1 MMKNLKPII
10 PILTFL
16 SCLSACQ
23 MERTPDINQATP
35 PNILLIM
42 TDDMGYGDYSN
53 MDNPYINTPNL
64 DQMSRQSVNFK
75 NFYVS
80 SVCAPTRAS
89 LLTGRYHQRC
99 GVRSVTNGYEV
110 LDPDE
115 HTLAE
120 LLKDKGYATS
130 IFGKWHLG
138 EYYPSLPNAQG
149 FDEYF
154 GFRTGHTDN
163 YYNPVLE
170 HNGKM
175 EQTAGHITDILTDK
189 AMAFM
194 EANKKNPFFC
204 YLAYNAPHSPLQ
216 VDSSRFVH
224 FLEKGLN
231 NKTSR
236 VYGMVEQIDEN
247 IGRIFTMLNENQLI
261 DNTIVL
267 FLSDN
272 GPISGWKIQQGDMR
286 FNAGLRDQKFS
297 IFEGGVRTQSYW
309 YWKNQWTPKYDTTII
324 AAHID
329 VVPTLMDLISGNAA
343 DTLKLDGISLKNV
356 LSGDDDIAT
365 ERIYFENY
373 SLETLKNPA
382 PFPGGIARQGK
393 WKMVNGSEL
402 YNLKTDPGEQH
413 NLAEKHPDMFN
424 MLKDAYLDY
433 YHDSYKE
440 GRFQPL
446 PIKIGYPQE
455 NPVHIQ
461 PHHGIAAGNVQF
473 LNPDGRPHPM
483 GVDGNHLGSWKNKGD
498 KVTWKLQ
505 SIVTSDYQVGLKL
518 RGKLDGC
525 TLRFS
530 TNSETK
536 EITLPN
542 HKKSEDWT
550 AIELTELHLGK
561 DVTTTF
567 SIELVNMDLDNQL
580 EIREVI
586 FEIH

>member
-1 MMKNLKPII
+1 MNLVKQTL
-10 PILTFL
+10 PILILL
-16 SCLSACQ
+16 SCLFACEPDKTL
-23 MERTPDINQATP
+23 ERNDAAP

-53 MDNPYINTPNL
+53 MGNPYIKTPNL

-89 LLTGRYHQRC
+89 LLTGLYHQRC

-110 LDPDE
+110 MNPDE
-115 HTLAE
+115 YTLAE
-120 LLKDKGYATS
+120 LLKTQGYATS

-154 GFRTGHTDN
+154 GFRTGHTEN
-163 YYNPVLE
+163 YFDPVLE
-170 HNGKM
+170 HNGQLEKT
-175 EQTAGHITDILTDK
+175 EGHITDILTDK
-189 AMAFM
+189 AMTFM
-194 EANKKNPFFC
+194 EANKEKPFFC

-247 IGRIFTMLNENQLI
+247 IGRIFTMLNESQLI
-261 DNTIVL
+261 ENTIVI

-272 GPISGWKIQQGDMR
+272 GPVSGWKIKQEDMR

-297 IFEGGVRTQSYW
+297 IYEGGVRTQCYW
-309 YWKNQWTPKYDTTII
+309 YWKDKWIPRYDTTNV

-329 VVPTLMDLISGNAA
+329 LVPTLMDLINGKDKDSI
-343 DTLKLDGISLKNV
+343 KFDGISLKKL
-356 LSGDDDIAT
+356 LSGDDENIT
-365 ERIYFENY
+365 QRIYFENY
-373 SLETLKNPA
+373 TLETLRDPA

-402 YNLKTDPGEQH
+402 YNLETDPGEQH

-446 PIKIGYPQE
+446 PIKIGYPEE
-455 NPVHIQ
+455 NPVYIQ
-461 PHHGIAAGNVQF
+461 PHHGLAAGNVQF

-483 GVDGNHLGSWKNKGD
+483 GVDGNHLGSWKSKGD
-498 KVTWKLQ
+498 KVAWKLQ
-505 SIVTSDYQVGLKL
+505 SIVTADYKLGLKL

-536 EITLPN
+536 EVTLPN
-542 HKKSEDWT
+542 HKESEDWT
-550 AIELTELHLGK
+550 AIELTELYLEK
-561 DVTTTF
+561 DVPTTF
-567 SIELVNMDLDNQL
+567 SIELVNIGQSDKL

-586 FEIH
+586 FEFN